1 MLSAFF
7 VFNLSS
13 IVKKNDLH
21 RITPIKTYK
30 QICELPP
37 ALAEGKLS
45 KENPLDVII
54 FNTLRLRSVQ
64 ARSIDFV
71 T

>member
-1 MLSAFF
+1 MDSQ
-7 VFNLSS
+7 
-13 IVKKNDLH
+13 

-45 KENPLDVII
+45 KENPLGVII

-64 ARSIDFV
+64 ARNIDFV